1 MENKV
6 NLLFEFEKRY
16 NGMPDRTMDICTEIA
31 EVFGLDAE
39 EVADYVYIH
48 RYEDTEDEEDEG

>member
-1 MENKV
+1 V

-16 NGMPDRTMDICTEIA
+16 NGMPDQTMDICTEIA